1 MSNKYAMTVAD
12 LFSEN
17 FKSYKL
23 CLHSGSKGIKNKIS
37 KVTVMEA
44 YDSPSYYTGGEF
56 VISMLYSIKDD
67 LEAQQ
72 KLISE
77 LAGKK
82 VAALAIKINRYLNQI
97 PDFIFT
103 ESEKYNLPVIVI
115 PKDINYRDL
124 IYDIYNYMLFN
135 NRIYLNLKDVI
146 SGKAKPAI
154 LKDNDIEF
162 NKVIIW
168 LTEGAGV
175 PFQYQLKD
183 RDIMIKLDNYLIG
196 IINKGG
202 TLKSNE
208 ILHQLE
214 QDLPAVVKSNVIISS
229 EILEIEDIGKVYKNL
244 KAGFEVIKKLKSEKK
259 YYFAS
264 EYDMEILLLSTSS
277 EKNTNYQDLI
287 NKYIKPLENYDSE
300 YNNELIKSLN
310 MYFQFGNVNDAASRL
325 NIHENTMRHRL
336 KLVSSVL
343 GINMRNIRD
352 NFKVFMALTYYNSIN
367 TD

>member
-17 FKSYKL
+17 FKAYKL
-23 CLHSGSKGIKNKIS
+23 SLHSGSKGIKNKIS

-97 PDFIFT
+97 PDFILT

-135 NRIYLNLKDVI
+135 NRIYQNLKEVI
-146 SGKAKPAI
+146 SGKMKPAL
-154 LKDNDIEF
+154 LKDYEIDLN
-162 NKVIIW
+162 NVVIW
-168 LTEGAGV
+168 LTEGTGV

-183 RDIMIKLDNYLIG
+183 HVIMFKIDNHLIG
-196 IINKGG
+196 IMNNGG
-202 TLKSNE
+202 TLKSKE
-208 ILHQLE
+208 IMHQLE
-214 QDLPAVVKSNVIISS
+214 QDLPSVVKSNVIISS
-229 EILEIEDIGKVYKNL
+229 DIEDIENIGKVYRNL
-244 KAGFEVIKKLKSEKK
+244 KAGFEVIKKLKSDKK
-259 YYFAS
+259 FYFAS
-264 EYDMEILLLSTSS
+264 EYDMEIMLLSNSS
-277 EKNTNYQDLI
+277 EKTTNYQDLI
-287 NKYIKPLENYDSE
+287 NRYIKPLENYDLE

-310 MYFQFGNVNDAASRL
+310 FYYQLGNINDAAVSL
-325 NIHENTMRHRL
+325 NIHENTMRHRI
-336 KLVSSVL
+336 KLVNSVL
-343 GINMRNIRD
+343 GINLRNIRD
-352 NFKVFMALTYYNSIN
+352 NFKVFMALTYYNSIKN
-367 TD
+367 E